1 VAACTPRVLVVDN
14 HADVADLFREILAL
28 KGYIVRCAY
37 DGSEALALA
46 REFHP
51 DTVFLNLAL
60 PDVDGFAVA
69 AALREDPVPPHLVAL
84 SSLDDEA
91 TRARSKAAGFAVHL
105 RKPSSI
111 DAIVEAV
118 AGAHA

>member
-1 VAACTPRVLVVDN
+1 MASTIPRVLVVD
-14 HADVADLFREILAL
+14 HHPDVADLFAEILAL
-28 KGYIVRCAY
+28 NGCTVQCAY

-51 DTVFLNLAL
+51 DTVFLNLAM
-60 PDVDGFAVA
+60 PNVDGYAVA
-69 AALREDPVPPHLVAL
+69 AALRAQGAAPHLVAL

-91 TRARSKAAGFAVHL
+91 TRERARAAGFAVHL

-111 DAIVEAV
+111 DAIVAAV
-118 AGAHA
+118 HA